1 MLQLRDPSA
10 AGQKLFVK
18 PSSPLH
24 TLPTNHSPVCSFLV
38 FYCRHLGCA
47 NPTCPQCALCQRR
60 RCVGNFA
67 PKYLAPCDVLEA
79 KCGAQIYVVIID
91 TATGALVQNGLDDA
105 FLRLSLVDGRKLA
118 SEGEWEEALDR
129 CQLLVNKAGHPLLA
143 HGRSGSYSEENAVV
157 VPMIAGQAMLP
168 DLKVTDS
175 SEALLTGRAPPFRL
189 LARVVQR
196 GGLPFPGIAPVL
208 SEPFVVA
215 TARVKG
221 AAKAEIPHIDDNI
234 GKLEG
239 LGVQTQKK
247 LEDITAAAAAA
258 GVPNL
263 QIPVNSVSKVGQ
275 FKELVEIA
283 ERSKPLRETLKQVLR
298 LTKGWDV
305 ARDHARRAV
314 HTDIQ
319 LRVYHPDGRTD
330 VGLVY
335 RCGAFNVVDINQ
347 PVGLLRRRRVEQRA
361 DQELVDVIWL
371 ETDVSA
377 WPDAVRR
384 IVPRAAAAWWHEGH
398 PGWAF
403 LPLQTSHIP
412 VYGQDGKPTSSM
424 SSYSFTLKSSPP
436 PSGGILGMPG
446 GIGFNAVGLAGGA
459 GAGAGAGG
467 GGGGAGAPGTST
479 NPNAQNDPNG
489 IGLAPGMVPQLPSRP
504 MEDMAFPGG
513 VPTSALQ
520 PQPPQQQQQQQQQ
533 RQQQQRQQQNG
544 GASGSGADTA
554 GAGPSN
560 QINNNNS
567 TNNPF
572 PLVPPELLASLGVG
586 APNSGNGLSG
596 LAPFSG
602 TGSDGLLPNLT
613 GGRGGPGDDSLSPF
627 EDPAFQHLMQ
637 MVASNNP
644 DSGRGPAPRSGDSD
658 GGSKGKRKADA
669 SLDTWMAMHKSLDL
683 DLDLPSNLGMDSL
696 PASGSGG
703 SGAGPRTIVGSLLPM
718 MGINSLDPPNSVLPP
733 GVGGIGGSG
742 SGGGTSVPFAEFLA
756 TVQQQRAQQR
766 AQLENKLAA
775 PAAPPSTGA
784 PTGAP
789 AAAPLSRGAAPPSSG
804 GGAGGNGLPP
814 RSGPPAS
821 TESNSQMMTG
831 VTPTLTTTTT
841 ASLPDTA
848 PALMPGTVTMGQ
860 LRDMFSKAVRQE
872 IPFSDV
878 ETFLKA
884 HGLVDS
890 GTSNDNNG
898 IGSGT
903 GAPAQ
908 NGNPAMATTA
918 AAAAAA
924 AAAGGPLGQGFL
936 PGLDQSGLED
946 MRSMEDDLPAY
957 GKST

>member
-1 MLQLRDPSA
+1 MASLGSLPLQSLKCLQFRHDC
-10 AGQKLFVK
+10 Q
-18 PSSPLH
+18 
-24 TLPTNHSPVCSFLV
+24 
-38 FYCRHLGCA
+38 HLGCA

-79 KCGAQIYVVIID
+79 KCGAQIYVVIVD
-91 TATGALVQNGLDDA
+91 TATGALVQSGLDDA
-105 FLRLSLVDGRKLA
+105 FLRLSLVDGRRLA

-143 HGRSGSYSEENAVV
+143 HGRSGAYSEESAVV

-196 GGLPFPGIAPVL
+196 GGLPFPGVAPVL

-258 GVPNL
+258 NVPNL
-263 QIPVNSVSKVGQ
+263 QIPFNSVSKVGQ

-314 HTDIQ
+314 HTDVQ

-347 PVGLLRRRRVEQRA
+347 PAGLLRRRRVEQRA

-412 VYGQDGKPTSSM
+412 AYGSDGKPTNSM

-446 GIGFNAVGLAGGA
+446 GIGFNAVGLGGGNSADGVGVGGA
-459 GAGAGAGG
+459 LGAG
-467 GGGGAGAPGTST
+467 TS
-479 NPNAQNDPNG
+479 NDPNG
-489 IGLAPGMVPQLPSRP
+489 LGLAPGMVPQVPSRP
-504 MEDMAFPGG
+504 MEDMPFPGG

-520 PQPPQQQQQQQQQ
+520 PPQQQQQQQQLG
-533 RQQQQRQQQNG
+533 NAATG
-544 GASGSGADTA
+544 TAGAA
-554 GAGPSN
+554 GAGPS
-560 QINNNNS
+560 S
-567 TNNPF
+567 GNNPF
-572 PLVPPELLASLGVG
+572 PFVPPELLASLGVD
-586 APNSGNGLSG
+586 GNGMGSF
-596 LAPFSG
+596 APFSS
-602 TGSDGLLPNLT
+602 TGSDGLPNL
-613 GGRGGPGDDSLSPF
+613 GGVSGTDQGGPGEDSLSPF

-644 DSGRGPAPRSGDSD
+644 NSGRGPAPRSGGSD

-696 PASGSGG
+696 PASGSAG

-718 MGINSLDPPNSVLPP
+718 LGMSSLDPPNSVLP
-733 GVGGIGGSG
+733 GGGTSG
-742 SGGGTSVPFAEFLA
+742 GGGTSVPFAEFLA

-766 AQLENKLAA
+766 AQMESKLGA
-775 PAAPPSTGA
+775 PAPPSVLAT
-784 PTGAP
+784 
-789 AAAPLSRGAAPPSSG
+789 AAAPLSRGGSAAVAPPLS
-804 GGAGGNGLPP
+804 GNGLPP
-814 RSGPPAS
+814 RSGPPVS
-821 TESNSQMMTG
+821 IESNSQLMPG
-831 VTPTLTTTTT
+831 TTTTT
-841 ASLPDTA
+841 LPDNA
-848 PALMPGTVTMGQ
+848 PAMMPSTVTMGQ

-872 IPFSDV
+872 IPFAEV
-878 ETFLKA
+878 ENFLQA
-884 HGLVDS
+884 HGLVDNSNTTHGNGNDRAIVSDAGAPPS
-890 GTSNDNNG
+890 GTATMEA
-898 IGSGT
+898 I
-903 GAPAQ
+903 APAVEQ
-908 NGNPAMATTA
+908 PADAV
-918 AAAAAA
+918 
-924 AAAGGPLGQGFL
+924 LVEGFT
-936 PGLDQSGLED
+936 PGLDQSGLAD

-957 GKST
+957 GKAV

>member
-1 MLQLRDPSA
+1 
-10 AGQKLFVK
+10 
-18 PSSPLH
+18 
-24 TLPTNHSPVCSFLV
+24 
-38 FYCRHLGCA
+38 
-47 NPTCPQCALCQRR
+47 
-60 RCVGNFA
+60 VGNFA

-79 KCGAQIYVVIID
+79 KCGAQIYVVIVD
-91 TATGALVQNGLDDA
+91 SDTGALVQSGLDDA

-143 HGRSGSYSEENAVV
+143 HGRSGAYSEESAVV

-196 GGLPFPGIAPVL
+196 GGLPFPGVAPVL

-247 LEDITAAAAAA
+247 LEDISAAATAA

-275 FKELVEIA
+275 FKELVEVA

-412 VYGQDGKPTSSM
+412 TYGNDGKPTSPM

-436 PSGGILGMPG
+436 PSGGILAMPG
-446 GIGFNAVGLAGGA
+446 GIGFNPVGLGGDSGAVGVGVGA
-459 GAGAGAGG
+459 GT
-467 GGGGAGAPGTST
+467 P
-479 NPNAQNDPNG
+479 NDPNG
-489 IGLAPGMVPQLPSRP
+489 LGLAPGMVPQLPSRP
-504 MEDMAFPGG
+504 VENMTFPGG

-520 PQPPQQQQQQQQQ
+520 PPQQQQQQQQ
-533 RQQQQRQQQNG
+533 NG
-544 GASGSGADTA
+544 DAAARTAGAA
-554 GAGPSN
+554 GAGPS
-560 QINNNNS
+560 S
-567 TNNPF
+567 GNNPF
-572 PLVPPELLASLGVG
+572 PFVPPELLASLGV
-586 APNSGNGLSG
+586 SGNGTSG

-602 TGSDGLLPNLT
+602 TGSDGLPSFM
-613 GGRGGPGDDSLSPF
+613 GVSGGPGENSLSPF
-627 EDPAFQHLMQ
+627 EDPAFQQLMQ

-644 DSGRGPAPRSGDSD
+644 DSGRGPAPRSGGSD

-718 MGINSLDPPNSVLPP
+718 MGMSSLDQPNSVLP
-733 GVGGIGGSG
+733 GGG
-742 SGGGTSVPFAEFLA
+742 GGGTSVPFAEFLA

-766 AQLENKLAA
+766 AQLESKLTAPAPPSVLATVAAPLSHGGGGVA
-775 PAAPPSTGA
+775 PAAP
-784 PTGAP
+784 
-789 AAAPLSRGAAPPSSG
+789 LSG
-804 GGAGGNGLPP
+804 GGGVSGNGVPP
-814 RSGPPAS
+814 RSCPPVS
-821 TESNSQMMTG
+821 IESNSQLMTG
-831 VTPTLTTTTT
+831 T
-841 ASLPDTA
+841 ATLPDNA
-848 PALMPGTVTMGQ
+848 PAMMLSTVTMGQ

-872 IPFSDV
+872 IPFTQV
-878 ETFLKA
+878 ESFLQA
-884 HGLVDS
+884 HGLVDNSTS
-890 GTSNDNNG
+890 GKIINGNTSNDNAIDN
-898 IGSGT
+898 GT
-903 GAPAQ
+903 GAPSSGTAFLETTD
-908 NGNPAMATTA
+908 PAPMAEQPVDGT
-918 AAAAAA
+918 
-924 AAAGGPLGQGFL
+924 GLVEGFS
-936 PGLDQSGLED
+936 PGLDHSGLAD
-946 MRSMEDDLPAY
+946 MRSMEDELPAY
-957 GKST
+957 GKAV

>member
-1 MLQLRDPSA
+1 
-10 AGQKLFVK
+10 
-18 PSSPLH
+18 
-24 TLPTNHSPVCSFLV
+24 
-38 FYCRHLGCA
+38 
-47 NPTCPQCALCQRR
+47 
-60 RCVGNFA
+60 
-67 PKYLAPCDVLEA
+67 
-79 KCGAQIYVVIID
+79 
-91 TATGALVQNGLDDA
+91 
-105 FLRLSLVDGRKLA
+105 
-118 SEGEWEEALDR
+118 
-129 CQLLVNKAGHPLLA
+129 
-143 HGRSGSYSEENAVV
+143 
-157 VPMIAGQAMLP
+157 MIAGQAMLP

-196 GGLPFPGIAPVL
+196 GGLPFPGVAPVL

-221 AAKAEIPHIDDNI
+221 AAKAEIPHIEDNI

-263 QIPVNSVSKVGQ
+263 QIPFNSVNKVGQ
-275 FKELVEIA
+275 FKELVEVA

-384 IVPRAAAAWWHEGH
+384 IVPRAAAAWWHENH

-412 VYGQDGKPTSSM
+412 AYGSDGKPSSPM

-436 PSGGILGMPG
+436 PSGGILAMPG
-446 GIGFNAVGLAGGA
+446 GIGFNAVGLGVDN
-459 GAGAGAGG
+459 GAGG
-467 GGGGAGAPGTST
+467 VSVSGALGAGTT
-479 NPNAQNDPNG
+479 NDPTG
-489 IGLAPGMVPQLPSRP
+489 LALAPGMVPQLPSRP
-504 MEDMAFPGG
+504 METSPFPGA
-513 VPTSALQ
+513 VPTSAL
-520 PQPPQQQQQQQQQ
+520 QPPQQQQQQQ
-533 RQQQQRQQQNG
+533 NGGDAAAGTG
-544 GASGSGADTA
+544 GASGPNG
-554 GAGPSN
+554 G
-560 QINNNNS
+560 
-567 TNNPF
+567 NNPF
-572 PLVPPELLASLGVG
+572 PFVPPELLASLGV
-586 APNSGNGLSG
+586 SGNGMGS

-602 TGSDGLLPNLT
+602 TGSDGLPNLIP
-613 GGRGGPGDDSLSPF
+613 GGQGGAGEDSLSPF

-644 DSGRGPAPRSGDSD
+644 DSGRGPAPRSGGSD
-658 GGSKGKRKADA
+658 GGTKGKRKADA

-696 PASGSGG
+696 PVSGSGG

-718 MGINSLDPPNSVLPP
+718 MGMSSLEPPNSVLP
-733 GVGGIGGSG
+733 GSG
-742 SGGGTSVPFAEFLA
+742 GNGGGTSVPFAEFLA

-766 AQLENKLAA
+766 AQLEVKLGS
-775 PAAPPSTGA
+775 PAPPNVL
-784 PTGAP
+784 
-789 AAAPLSRGAAPPSSG
+789 AAPLSGGASGMTGPPLSG
-804 GGAGGNGLPP
+804 GAGAVGGNGLPP
-814 RSGPPAS
+814 RSGTPLS
-821 TESNSQMMTG
+821 IEGTSQLMTG
-831 VTPTLTTTTT
+831 TGTV
-841 ASLPDTA
+841 PDNA
-848 PALMPGTVTMGQ
+848 PAMMPRNVTMGQ

-872 IPFSDV
+872 IPFTEV
-878 ETFLKA
+878 ENFLQA
-884 HGLVDS
+884 HGLVDK
-890 GTSNDNNG
+890 SNTGNNNTGNNKDNV
-898 IGSGT
+898 IDSGT
-903 GAPAQ
+903 GAPSSGTAMEATA
-908 NGNPAMATTA
+908 PAPVAEQPVDVA
-918 AAAAAA
+918 
-924 AAAGGPLGQGFL
+924 LVEGFTSA
-936 PGLDQSGLED
+936 LDQSGLAD

-957 GKST
+957 SKAV